1 MCQDWG
7 MDVTMGALL
16 LAAFFS
22 INILSLVYLAMI
34 AIGMAVPA
42 QPRRMIWR
50 FCVLPLLAI
59 LLIAQYSV
67 FIGLPP
73 PFELNSIFRGT
84 SNGDEGWGKRRHHDS
99 DAHSDAVKVCY
110 ALVQSSN
117 RKLRR
122 SMKSRQSNAVHA

>member
-1 MCQDWG
+1 

-34 AIGMAVPA
+34 AIGMAVPS
-42 QPRRMIWR
+42 QPRRLLWR

-73 PFELNSIFRGT
+73 PFDQNGYLWSFFGGT
-84 SNGDEGWGKRRHHDS
+84 GNRQSAWGGRRHHDS
-99 DAHSDAVKVCY
+99 HGSVK
-110 ALVQSSN
+110 AS
-117 RKLRR
+117 
-122 SMKSRQSNAVHA
+122 HAKF